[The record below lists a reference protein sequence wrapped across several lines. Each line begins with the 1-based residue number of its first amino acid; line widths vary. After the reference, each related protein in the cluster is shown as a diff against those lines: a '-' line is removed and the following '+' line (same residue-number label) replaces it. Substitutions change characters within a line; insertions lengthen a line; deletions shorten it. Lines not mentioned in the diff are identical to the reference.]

1 MSDKSSPPHPT
12 LSICFRR
19 HCLPQFFFFMKCT
32 IMNMKA
38 ILLKI
43 CTCSGTGKC
52 SSSKATLILCT
63 IASSQNHCFESFD
76 HILFKYVTPTH
87 PWCKCRITSRLFIF
101 YTCIIFFFVSVRVML
116 YGNVWRLHDL
126 YIWKEVHSSCI
137 QVHNHAYWEKIT
149 IFKLFDFQI
158 QCNYY

>member
-1 MSDKSSPPHPT
+1 
-12 LSICFRR
+12 
-19 HCLPQFFFFMKCT
+19 MKCT

-76 HILFKYVTPTH
+76 DILFKYVTPTH

-137 QVHNHAYWEKIT
+137 QVHNYAYWEKIT